1 VRFTK
6 GHGTGNDFV
15 VIADVDA
22 ELALTDADVAA
33 ITDRRFG
40 IGADG
45 ILRVVP
51 TAAVPEW
58 AHLAGDAPWFMDYR
72 NGDGSA
78 VEMCGNGIRV
88 FARYLHESG
97 LVDAADTP
105 IATRDG
111 VKLVT
116 RRSADIFAV
125 DMGRPLVTGN
135 GHTSIQV
142 DGTPYDVACVSM
154 GNPHAILAVHDV
166 ATAPVHSLGARIER
180 LPEFPGGTNV
190 EFIRVE
196 DKASVTMRVWERGVG
211 ETLSCG
217 TGACAVAVATAVRGE
232 TGREVAVH
240 VPGGTLEIHW
250 TEDDRVVMTGPAVLV
265 ADGELRPQWW
275 SAARLSDTQV

>member
-15 VIADVDA
+15 VVADVDA
-22 ELALTDADVAA
+22 RLALTDADVAA

-58 AHLAGDAPWFMDYR
+58 AHLARDAPWFMDYR
-72 NGDGSA
+72 NADGSA

-88 FARYLHESG
+88 FARYLHERG
-97 LVDAADTP
+97 LVDSEETA

-111 VKLVT
+111 VKVVT
-116 RRSADIFAV
+116 RRGAGTFAV
-125 DMGRPLVTGN
+125 DMGRPVVTGD
-135 GHTSIQV
+135 GHTAIEV

-154 GNPHAILAVHDV
+154 GNPHAILAVDDM

-180 LPEFPGGTNV
+180 LPAFPDGTNV
-190 EFIRVE
+190 
-196 DKASVTMRVWERGVG
+196 ARGDRTPG
-211 ETLSCG
+211 R
-217 TGACAVAVATAVRGE
+217 GARPRRHARRRLDRRRP
-232 TGREVAVH
+232 GRH
-240 VPGGTLEIHW
+240 DRPGGA
-250 TEDDRVVMTGPAVLV
+250 RGGRRAPPAVV
-265 ADGELRPQWW
+265 ARRP
-275 SAARLSDTQV
+275 LSDTQV

>member
-1 VRFTK
+1 MRFTK

-33 ITDRRFG
+33 VTDRRFG

-58 AHLAGDAPWFMDYR
+58 AHLARDAPWFMDYR
-72 NGDGSA
+72 NADGSA
-78 VEMCGNGIRV
+78 GEMCGNGIRV
-88 FARYLHESG
+88 FARYLHERG
-97 LVDAADTP
+97 LVDSEDTA

-111 VKLVT
+111 VKVVT
-116 RRSADIFAV
+116 RRGAGTFAV
-125 DMGRPLVTGN
+125 DMGRPVVTGD
-135 GHTSIQV
+135 GHTAIEV

-154 GNPHAILAVHDV
+154 GNPHAILAVDDM

-180 LPEFPGGTNV
+180 LPAFPDGTNV
-190 EFIRVE
+190 EFVRVD
-196 DKASVTMRVWERGVG
+196 DKSSVTMRVWERGVG

-232 TGREVAVH
+232 TGRQVAVH
-240 VPGGTLEIHW
+240 VPGGTLDVDW
-250 TEDDRVVMTGPAVLV
+250 TDDDRVVMTGPAVLV

-275 SAARLSDTQV
+275 RGVR